1 MSFRSEAANVRGKLA
16 AGDFKQPADDPYGFK
31 GFAEQVTFG
40 IRAEAEQ
47 RRKEELLEKQ
57 KEAYETIVDL
67 NKKIVELEKE
77 NRELHDL
84 VLEIETSLKS
94 QIDKIH
100 PVIYNIQESN
110 KGT

>member
-1 MSFRSEAANVRGKLA
+1 MINLIKKFFAPTEKNTESAFYLA
-16 AGDFKQPADDPYGFK
+16 DK
-31 GFAEQVTFG
+31 
-40 IRAEAEQ
+40 II
-47 RRKEELLEKQ
+47 ELQ
-57 KEAYETIVDL
+57 TRVD
-67 NKKIVELEKE
+67 ELERE

-100 PVIYNIQESN
+100 PVIYNIQENN